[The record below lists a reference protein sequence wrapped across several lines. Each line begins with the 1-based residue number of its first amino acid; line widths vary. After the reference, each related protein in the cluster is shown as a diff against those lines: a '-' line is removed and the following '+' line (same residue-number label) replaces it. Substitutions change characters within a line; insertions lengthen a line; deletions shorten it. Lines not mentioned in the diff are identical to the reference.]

1 MVNKVILIG
10 NIGADPEIRTIDNG
24 VKLARM
30 RLATTER
37 FKGRD
42 GTPQELTEW
51 HNIEAWRG
59 LADVIDRYV
68 RKGDRLY
75 ICGSIHYREYDDK
88 DGVRRIATTIRAD
101 EMKLLSPKENRA
113 AAPPAAPQ
121 GYAPATAAPNP
132 MPPAEDI
139 DDLPF

>member
-1 MVNKVILIG
+1 MINKAILIG
-10 NIGADPEIRTIDNG
+10 NIGADPEIRTLENG

-37 FKGRD
+37 FKGQD
-42 GTPQELTEW
+42 GKPQELTEW

-59 LADVIDRYV
+59 LADVADRYV

-75 ICGSIHYREYDDK
+75 ICGSIHYREYDGK
-88 DGVRRIATTIRAD
+88 DGVKRMAVTIRAD
-101 EMKLLSPKENRA
+101 EMKILSPKEVR
-113 AAPPAAPQ
+113 
-121 GYAPATAAPNP
+121 ATAATPAP
-132 MPPAEDI
+132 SDTPTAAAASPIPPAPDF